1 MKILYIYP
9 HPDDESFGPAH
20 VMSKQL
26 RGGHEVHLLTLTRGG
41 ATKQRIRLG
50 ISYEEMGRIRYAEM
64 KEVARVIGLTGLT
77 ILDFTD
83 SGLKETDP
91 RELEHAIRKE
101 VERIEP
107 QVLVTFPVHGISGFH
122 DHLVGHA
129 VVKRVFEELRESM
142 PGLRRL
148 AFHTMTEEDAA
159 RAELFPLS
167 GSSPEEIDCIVTVD
181 DNDIETS
188 HRALDCY
195 VTFKETIEKSRIKDF
210 IGHEAVFEIYGESHD
225 PPLGDLFDFTE

>member
-26 RGGHEVHLLTLTRGG
+26 REGHEVHLLTLTRGG
-41 ATKQRIRLG
+41 ATKQRFRLG
-50 ISYEEMGRIRYAEM
+50 ISYEKMCEVRYAEM
-64 KEVARVIGLTGLT
+64 LEVEKVLGLSGMT

-91 RELEHAIRKE
+91 RELERAVRREI
-101 VERIEP
+101 ERIEP

-122 DHLVGHA
+122 DHLVGYA
-129 VVKRVFEELRESM
+129 VVKRVFVELREGM

-148 AFHTMTEEDAA
+148 AFHTITEEDAA

-167 GSSPEEIDCIVTVD
+167 GSKPEEIDCVVTVD
-181 DNDIETS
+181 DNDIEKS

-210 IGHEAVFEIYGESHD
+210 IGHEAVFEIFGESHD
-225 PPLGDLFDFTE
+225 PPLGDLFDFPG